1 MVLLSPPLV
10 FFLHHQVVTFD
21 YGFHGNNPI
30 DHMRFYSKHS
40 PDVPVKLKKEQVSH
54 MLPQSFSEQHLRV
67 YCKKLDPK
75 CYAAAWK

>member
-1 MVLLSPPLV
+1 MVLLSPPLM
-10 FFLHHQVVTFD
+10 FSLHHQVVTFD
-21 YGFHGNNPI
+21 YGLGCKDPI
-30 DHMRFYSKHS
+30 GHVWLYSKHS

-54 MLPQSFSEQHLRV
+54 MLPQSFSERYIRV